1 MSQPALTGST
11 ALRRAM
17 LALLIGGLA
26 LIAAGLV
33 LLFVPTV
40 QSGLPVAL
48 LGGGLA
54 LLGADALLG
63 GDLKTGLQPRTFNA
77 RGEVARG
84 KLIARCGLSD
94 LAVHTGPLD
103 RIASIA
109 FGPLGKPA
117 FDETDGV
124 ATFRL
129 ASPRLRPNVAAWRAD
144 LAPNVLWDVDVRS
157 SLGHVDLDLRD
168 MRLERVTAHT
178 SFGRVRIVCPERG
191 YTGMNLKTMAG
202 EIEIVLPPGVG
213 AAIEVRT
220 GALGAVTVNN
230 KRLLAPDQRRFVTA
244 DVDTAAA
251 RMIIRVEAAAGDVIL
266 S

>member
-11 ALRRAM
+11 ALRRAL
-17 LALLIGGLA
+17 LALLIGGLVM
-26 LIAAGLV
+26 IVAGLV
-33 LLFVPTV
+33 LLFVPGV
-40 QSGLPVAL
+40 GSGLSVAL

-54 LLGADALLG
+54 LLGADVLLG
-63 GDLKTGLQPRTFNA
+63 GDLKTGLEPRIFNA

-84 KLIARCGLSD
+84 RLIARCGLSD
-94 LAVHTGPLD
+94 LAVSPGPLD

-117 FDETDGV
+117 FEEAGGV
-124 ATFRL
+124 ATIRL
-129 ASPRLRPNVAAWRAD
+129 ASPRLRPNVAHWRAD

-168 MRLERVTAHT
+168 IRLERVTAHT
-178 SFGRVRIVCPERG
+178 SLGRVRIVCPERG
-191 YTGMNLKTMAG
+191 YTEMNLQTTAG

-220 GALGAVTVNN
+220 GALGSVTVNN
-230 KRLLAPDQRRFVTA
+230 KRLLAPDQRRYVTA

-251 RMIIRVEAAAGDVIL
+251 RVRIRIEAAAGDVIL